1 MGQTAV
7 SQTDESKRYDTN
19 KEESDTE
26 SESDI
31 SDF

>member
-7 SQTDESKRYDTN
+7 SSDTYESERYDTN
-19 KEESDTE
+19 QEESDTE
-26 SESDI
+26 SDI